1 MSIQTDIVIA
11 GQRLSI
17 QVIFAVTEGGVR
29 IVSETL
35 ICPHCEKEQYT
46 HEPDG
51 ISAYCRLE
59 ECEHCGKSFWYSVE
73 VTRRYGV
80 MDYDQIGRGDN
91 A

>member
-1 MSIQTDIVIA
+1 MTTNEI
-11 GQRLSI
+11 
-17 QVIFAVTEGGVR
+17 
-29 IVSETL
+29 L
-35 ICPHCEKEQYT
+35 ICPHCGKEQYT
-46 HEPDG
+46 HEPDDNG
-51 ISAYCRLE
+51 AYFVLE